1 MDTLTCPHCGM
12 RNDPGDRVCV
22 HCAKPTDVG
31 AGVVPVV
38 EERQWEPAL
47 TAPPPPPPV
56 ASPVSHHP
64 QETFPVTS
72 QPSNGPATAGMVF
85 GILGVVLMWV
95 PVVGFVL
102 AILAVVFGVLGLGRA
117 NTGGGNK
124 GQAIAGL
131 ILGAAGIILPIL
143 LLGAVL
149 NIATDSVSQISDIQ
163 SSLGP

>member
-12 RNDPGDRVCV
+12 HNDPGDRVCV
-22 HCAKPTDVG
+22 HCAKPPDVD
-31 AGVVPVV
+31 AGVTPAA
-38 EERQWEPAL
+38 EERQPEPAL
-47 TAPPPPPPV
+47 TAPPPP
-56 ASPVSHHP
+56 ASPVSHLP
-64 QETFPVTS
+64 QDTHPVTS

-85 GILGVVLMWV
+85 GILGVVLLWV

-102 AILAVVFGVLGLGRA
+102 AILAVVFGGLGLGRA

-131 ILGAAGIILPIL
+131 ILGSAGIILPML

-149 NIATDSVSQISDIQ
+149 NIGSDVVKQISDIQ
-163 SSLGP
+163 SSVSP